1 MNPTSSLDRAPA
13 RPLFPRHVHAIHP
26 ARAFT
31 LVELLTVIAIIGILA
46 AILIPVVG
54 KVRAS
59 ARETQG
65 LSNIRQVGLGC
76 ILYAQDNRGIFPC
89 YYERP
94 DGDHSWAESV
104 LRLLSGQEVKPGV
117 LSGVFSDPSVGIGK
131 NQLQWGANPL
141 LMPDNSSTLDWRDR
155 LNARLDNIGR
165 ASEVVV
171 LADAQVHASSGYAT
185 AALTKLGGSWAA
197 CAASPYSYKP
207 GNPITPN
214 DAPVGADSSVL
225 GDIAWR
231 ARGNTAAKVVFVDGH
246 ARIVEKNKLFG
257 RNFYPV
263 N

>member
-1 MNPTSSLDRAPA
+1 MKTKNRPA
-13 RPLFPRHVHAIHP
+13 
-26 ARAFT
+26 AFT

-76 ILYAQDNRGIFPC
+76 ILYAQDNRGIFPSN
-89 YYERP
+89 YDRLA
-94 DGDHSWAESV
+94 GDYSWAENIQ
-104 LRLLSGQEVKPGV
+104 RLLSGQDVQPGA
-117 LSGVFSDPSVGIGK
+117 LTSIFSDPSVGIGK
-131 NQLQWGANPL
+131 NQLHWGGNPL
-141 LMPDNSSTLDWRDR
+141 LMPDNSSTLRWRDE
-155 LNARLDNIGR
+155 LNARLHTIGR

-171 LADAQVHASSGYAT
+171 LADSRVHASSGYA
-185 AALTKLGGSWAA
+185 AASLTRLGGNWAA
-197 CAASPYSYKP
+197 CAASPYYYQP
-207 GNPITPN
+207 DVPITPN
-214 DAPVGADSSVL
+214 DAPTGADDSAL